1 MRRTRSRTSAGAT
14 AVTALAALLAVP
26 ASGGTARAAQ
36 PEQLTIDLSTDTG
49 AFHGGASGSL
59 YGVYGDGVPSRN
71 VLEGMHV
78 RTVSTKAQDG
88 PQHPGADALEMLPP
102 FVDSGGKDVYV
113 YMTDIYR
120 GFPYQ
125 WPGSDGPA
133 RLADFKEKIR
143 KQVEQVR
150 TLDSAYKDHV
160 VYVPFNEPEGNMF
173 GTGDWSYDKVSW
185 LKDPGAYF
193 AAWKDVYRLIKGLDP
208 DARIAGP
215 NTSVLYDQVKGFLQY
230 AKANDVVP
238 DVMTWHELS
247 SPAAVRTNV
256 ARYRQMEKDVG
267 VGPLPVNVNE
277 YGHNFHLSVPGQV
290 VQWISAIEDS
300 KIDADLA
307 YWNIDG
313 NLNDSAVEANK
324 GNGQWWL
331 FNAYGQMSGHT
342 VEVTAP
348 HPNQQ
353 YTLQGVA
360 TLDQDKKQSRA
371 IFGGKSG
378 DADVVFRNIDPKLF
392 GGAVHATVQEIP
404 WTGQVGD
411 SAQPLRLADQEL
423 TVGADGTVTL
433 PMTGM
438 NEMSA
443 YQVILSPGGH
453 GTVPAE
459 PSVSWRGTY
468 EAENATYTG
477 GGYSKNGPEGTPSN
491 VGGFATSGTYNVGG
505 LRTGS
510 DGVLGFDVEVPQDG
524 TYDLSVFANSYNL
537 YDLVKEQGPTNV
549 FLRVDGA
556 DPQELRLP
564 LGYKWV
570 VWGHTDTTV
579 RLTAGRHRITLAAKD
594 PDLGVTRGDAIID
607 KVDLSLRD
615 ARATAPAL
623 YEAEYAT
630 LSGTRPVYTR
640 AGASGPGTVPLGR
653 GAAATF
659 WVHSPTDAEAT
670 VYVDHLGGG
679 RASLSLNGEKLD
691 VPEVGGD
698 RKGTDRI
705 RMFLSGGINKITVTG
720 TSRALVLDRLRVART
735 GDTPSTRV
743 YQAED
748 GRLSGA
754 ARVTDAYPFATGG
767 KAVTGVGDGRA
778 NALTVDVVA
787 DRGGRHAVTIRYSNA
802 EQAPATHYNPDPIAR
817 HADLSVNGG
826 PAHRVLF
833 PTTFHFNNF
842 WELTVP
848 LTLRKGTN
856 RLTFTAEELP
866 DFNGDTYN
874 QYDQRSPY
882 APVIDRV
889 AVTPLAQKQPS

>member
-1 MRRTRSRTSAGAT
+1 MRPRRSSRTVSAGAT
-14 AVTALAALLAVP
+14 AITALAALLALP
-26 ASGGTARAAQ
+26 GATGTARAAE
-36 PEQLTIDLSTDTG
+36 PEQLTIDLATDTG

-59 YGVYGDGVPSRN
+59 YGIYGDGVPSRN
-71 VLEGMHV
+71 VLEGMHL

-88 PQHPGADALEMLPP
+88 PQHPGADALEVLPP
-102 FVDSGGKDVYV
+102 FVESGGKDVYI

-125 WPGSDGPA
+125 WPGADGPA
-133 RLADFKEKIR
+133 RLADFKEKIK
-143 KQVEQVR
+143 KQVQQAL
-150 TLDSAYKDHV
+150 TMGDYKDHV

-173 GTGDWSYDKVSW
+173 GTGEWSYDKTSW
-185 LKDPGAYF
+185 LSDPQAYF
-193 AAWKDVYRLIKGLDP
+193 QAWKEVYRLIKGLDP
-208 DARIAGP
+208 NARIAGP

-256 ARYRQMEKDVG
+256 ARYRRMEKEVG
-267 VGPLPVNVNE
+267 VGPLPINVNE
-277 YGHNFHLSVPGQV
+277 YGHNYHLSVPGQV
-290 VQWISAIEDS
+290 VQWVSAIEES

-342 VEVTAP
+342 VQVTAP

-360 TLDQDKKQSRA
+360 TLDEGKRQSRTL
-371 IFGGKSG
+371 FGGKSG
-378 DADVVFRNIDPKLF
+378 DANVVFKNIDPKLF
-392 GGAVHATVQEIP
+392 GGTVHATVQEIP

-411 SAQPLRLADQEL
+411 SAQPLRLADREL
-423 TVGADGTVTL
+423 AVAADGSVTL

-443 YQVILSPGGH
+443 YQVVLSPGGN
-453 GTVPAE
+453 GGVPAE
-459 PSVSWRGTY
+459 PSVGWRKTY
-468 EAENATYTG
+468 EAESAAYTG

-491 VGGFATSGTYNVGG
+491 VGGFATSGAYNVGG

-510 DGVLGFDVEVPQDG
+510 DGVLAFDVEVPRDG
-524 TYDLSVFANSYNL
+524 TYDLSTFANSYNL
-537 YDLVKEQGPTNV
+537 YDRVKEQGPTNV
-549 FLRVDGA
+549 FLRVDGK

-579 RLTAGRHRITLAAKD
+579 KLTAGKHRITLAASD
-594 PDLGVTRGDAIID
+594 PDLGVTKGDAIID
-607 KVDLSLRD
+607 KIDLSLRD
-615 ARATAPAL
+615 AHVTAPAI

-630 LSGTRPVYTR
+630 LSGARPGYAHPGV
-640 AGASGPGTVPLGR
+640 SGPGAVPLAK
-653 GAAATF
+653 GASATF
-659 WVHSPTDAEAT
+659 WVHSPTDGEST
-670 VYVDHLGGG
+670 VLVDHLGGG

-691 VPEVGGD
+691 VPEVGGGK
-698 RKGTDRI
+698 KGTDNV
-705 RMFLSGGINKITVTG
+705 RMFLSAGINKITVTG
-720 TSRALVLDRLRVART
+720 TSRELILDRLRVA
-735 GDTPSTRV
+735 PSSGTLV
-743 YQAED
+743 TKAYEAE
-748 GRLSGA
+748 SGA
-754 ARVTDAYPFATGG
+754 PTGAAKVTDAYTFASGG
-767 KAVTGVGDGRA
+767 KAVTGIGAGKA
-778 NALTVDVVA
+778 NALTIDVVA
-787 DRGGRHAVTIRYSNA
+787 ERSGRHALTIRYSNA

-817 HADLSVNGG
+817 HADLSVGGG
-826 PAHRVLF
+826 PVRRILF

-842 WELTVP
+842 WDLTVP
-848 LTLRKGTN
+848 VTLKKGTN
-856 RLTFTAEELP
+856 RLTFTADELP

-882 APVIDRV
+882 APVIDQV
-889 AVTPLAQKQPS
+889 AITPLVQD

>member
-1 MRRTRSRTSAGAT
+1 M
-14 AVTALAALLAVP
+14 LAVP
-26 ASGGTARAAQ
+26 AAGTAGAAE
-36 PEQLTIDLSTDTG
+36 PEQLTVDLASDTG

-71 VLEGMHV
+71 ILEGMHV

-102 FVDSGGKDVYV
+102 FVDSGGKDVYI

-125 WPGSDGPA
+125 WPGADGPA
-133 RLADFKEKIR
+133 RLADFKEKIK
-143 KQVEQVR
+143 KQVQQVL
-150 TLDSAYKDHV
+150 TMPDYKDHV

-173 GTGDWSYDKVSW
+173 GTGEWSYDKVSW
-185 LKDPGAYF
+185 LNDPQHYF
-193 AAWKDVYRLIKGLDP
+193 AAWKEVYHLIKGLDP

-256 ARYRQMEKDVG
+256 AKYRQMEKDVG

-277 YGHNFHLSVPGQV
+277 YGHNYHLSVPGQV
-290 VQWISAIEDS
+290 VQWVSAIEES

-342 VEVTAP
+342 VRVTAP

-360 TLDQDKKQSRA
+360 TLDEAKKQSRA
-371 IFGGKSG
+371 IFGGKAG
-378 DADVVFRNIDPKLF
+378 DANVVFENVDPELF
-392 GGAVHATVQEIP
+392 GTTVHATVQEIP
-404 WTGQVGD
+404 WSGQVGD
-411 SAQPLRLADQEL
+411 SAQPLRLADREL
-423 TVGADGTVTL
+423 AVGADGTVRL

-443 YQVILSPGGH
+443 YQVILSPGGQ

-468 EAENATYTG
+468 EAENAAYTG
-477 GGYSKNGPEGTPSN
+477 SGYSRNGPEGSPSQ
-491 VGGFATSGTYNVGG
+491 VGKFATSGAYNVGG

-510 DGVLGFDVEVPQDG
+510 DGVLSFDVEVPQDG

-549 FLRVDGA
+549 FLRVDGK

-579 RLTAGRHRITLAAKD
+579 KLTAGKHRITLAAKD
-594 PDLGVTRGDAIID
+594 PDLGVTKGDAIID
-607 KVDLSLRD
+607 KIDLSLRD
-615 ARATAPAL
+615 ERATAPAI

-630 LSGTRPVYTR
+630 LSGTRPGYTY
-640 AGASGPGTVPLGR
+640 AGASGPGAVPLAKGDS
-653 GAAATF
+653 ATF
-659 WVHSPTDAEAT
+659 WVHSRTDGEST
-670 VYVDHLGGG
+670 VSVDHLGGG
-679 RASLSLNGEKLD
+679 QATVSLNGEKLD
-691 VPEVGGD
+691 VPKAGGGK
-698 RKGTDRI
+698 KGTDQVRV
-705 RMFLSGGINKITVTG
+705 FLSGGINKITVTG
-720 TSRALVLDRLRVART
+720 TSGELVLDRLRVA
-735 GDTPSTRV
+735 PSSGTLTTKV
-743 YQAED
+743 YQAEA
-748 GRLSGA
+748 GVLTGA
-754 ARVTDAYPFATGG
+754 AKVTDGYPSASGG
-767 KAVTGVGDGRA
+767 KAVTAIGDGKA

-787 DRGGRHAVTIRYSNA
+787 ARSGRHAVTIRYSNA

-826 PAHRVLF
+826 PARRVLF

-848 LTLRKGTN
+848 VTLKKGTN

-882 APVIDRV
+882 APVIDRI
-889 AVTPLAQKQPS
+889 AVTPLAQR

>member
-1 MRRTRSRTSAGAT
+1 MRRTRSRTRAGAGAT

-26 ASGGTARAAQ
+26 AAGGTARAAE
-36 PEQLTIDLSTDTG
+36 PERLTIDLATDTG

-59 YGVYGDGVPSRN
+59 YGVYGDGVPSRT
-71 VLEGMHV
+71 VLEGMHL

-102 FVDSGGKDVYV
+102 FVDSGGEDVYI

-125 WPGSDGPA
+125 WPGADGPA
-133 RLADFKEKIR
+133 KLADFKEKIK
-143 KQVEQVR
+143 KQVEQVQ
-150 TLDSAYKDHV
+150 TMGTYKDHV

-173 GTGDWSYDKVSW
+173 GTGEWSYNNVSW
-185 LKDPGAYF
+185 LKDPQYYF
-193 AAWKDVYRLIKGLDP
+193 AAWKEVYRLIKDLDP

-256 ARYRQMEKDVG
+256 AKYRQMEKDVG
-267 VGPLPVNVNE
+267 VGPLPINVNE
-277 YGHNFHLSVPGQV
+277 YGHNYHLSVPGQI
-290 VQWISAIEDS
+290 VQWVSAIEES

-342 VEVTAP
+342 VRVTAP

-360 TLDQDKKQSRA
+360 TLDEDKRQSRA
-371 IFGGKSG
+371 LFGGKSG
-378 DADVVFRNIDPKLF
+378 DADVVFENVDPDVF
-392 GGAVHATVQEIP
+392 GTTVRATVQEIP

-411 SAQPLRLADQEL
+411 SAQPLRLADREL
-423 TVGADGTVTL
+423 SVGPDGSVTL

-443 YQVILSPGGH
+443 YQVILSPGGN
-453 GTVPAE
+453 GGVPAD

-468 EAENATYTG
+468 EAESASYTG
-477 GGYSKNGPEGTPSN
+477 GGYSRNGPEGTPSN

-510 DGVLGFDVEVPQDG
+510 DGVLAFDVEVPQDG

-537 YDLVKEQGPTNV
+537 YGLVKEQGPTNV

-579 RLTAGRHRITLAAKD
+579 ELTAGRHRITLAAKD
-594 PDLGVTRGDAIID
+594 ADLGVTKGDAIID
-607 KVDLSLRD
+607 RIDLALRD
-615 ARATAPAL
+615 GRVTAPAI

-630 LSGTRPVYTR
+630 LSGARPAYDR
-640 AGASGPGTVPLGR
+640 PGASGPGAVPLGR
-653 GAAATF
+653 GDSATF
-659 WVHSPTDAEAT
+659 WVHSPTDGEST
-670 VYVDHLGGG
+670 VSVDHLGGG
-679 RASLSLNGEKLD
+679 RAALSLNGEKLD
-691 VPEVGGD
+691 VPEVGGA
-698 RKGTDRI
+698 RKGTDRV

-720 TSRALVLDRLRVART
+720 ASRELVLDRLRVA
-735 GDTPSTRV
+735 PSNGAKETRV

-748 GRLSGA
+748 GTLTGA
-754 ARVTDAYPFATGG
+754 ARVTDAYTFASGG
-767 KAVTGVGDGRA
+767 RAVTDIGDGTD
-778 NALTVDVVA
+778 NALTFDVVA
-787 DRGGRHAVTIRYSNA
+787 RRSGRHAVTIRYANA

-826 PAHRVLF
+826 PARRVLF

-848 LTLRKGTN
+848 VTLRKGTN
-856 RLTFTAEELP
+856 RLTFTAQELP

-874 QYDQRSPY
+874 PYDQRSPY
-882 APVIDRV
+882 APVVDRI
-889 AVTPLAQKQPS
+889 AVTPLAQAQP